1 MTETEFT
8 GIFAGTHETRPVM
21 SKPRPMQATK
31 KLIHEV
37 QEALGI
43 PDHRAVEAADWV
55 ANKMERFG
63 ASMAQPVFTMDG
75 SGPSCSWCG
84 MIWPLCGHH
93 HMSNNLPDD
102 EEDSETIK

>member
-1 MTETEFT
+1 MSANEFE
-8 GIFAGTHETRPVM
+8 GIFISPTGNRPLM
-21 SKPRPMQATK
+21 SKPKPFQATK
-31 KLIHEV
+31 RFIHEV
-37 QEALGI
+37 QDALGI
-43 PDHRAVEAADWV
+43 PDEKAPEAADWV

-93 HMSNNLPDD
+93 HMSNNLPADD
-102 EEDSETIK
+102 EEDATS